1 MAAWTKKIVCGVGA
15 ALALG
20 GIVACDAIL
29 DVSSYKVA
37 AASGDDGGPD
47 AAECAANADCAAKGE
62 YNVCRKS
69 DGRCVS
75 LLSPDCARVVGDYKD
90 DNAILIGSLLPTAGP
105 DQSSGLPIQNSIEL
119 AIEDFRSVG
128 NVAPRPGSTA
138 RRPLVLV
145 GCNDNSE
152 NETAIRAARHLANE
166 VGVPAIIGAAFSGIT
181 IAVAN
186 EVTIPSGVLLIS
198 PSATS
203 VAITQL
209 ADDGLVWRTSP
220 SDVIQ
225 ADAHAALF
233 PLVEKHIKEAT
244 GGPGKINVAIAH
256 KGDAYGSG
264 LAQTLTTKLTMN
276 GEPAID
282 IGNEPYFKV
291 FNYGDPDDTTKPP
304 DYATAISGVVAR
316 APHVVY
322 LFGTTE
328 TITQMMKGVEAQWAA
343 PHRPFYLLADGALVS
358 EVTDLINAAEPT
370 GTLRERIL
378 GTVPGTSSQAFKT
391 FRILY
396 QSRVTDGT
404 SPDIGGTANGYDA
417 LYNLAYA
424 AVAIGDRPLTG
435 ANLKDGFAKLVPP
448 APLLAVGAQ
457 QINAAFQA
465 LAAGQSIDFAG
476 ASGPLDYDLT
486 TGEAAS
492 DIQIWCVPLADGKAG
507 AGRASSVF
515 YDAAGA
521 KLDGTFAALA
531 NDCQLAP

>member
-1 MAAWTKKIVCGVGA
+1 MAMVMKKLVCGLGA
-15 ALALG
+15 ALTLG
-20 GIVACDAIL
+20 GVVACDAIL

-37 AASGDDGGPD
+37 AGTDEDAGPEV
-47 AAECAANADCAAKGE
+47 AECAANADCTSKGE
-62 YNVCRKS
+62 YNICRKS
-69 DGRCVS
+69 DGKCVS
-75 LLSPDCARVVGDYKD
+75 LLSPDCARIVGDYKD

-119 AIEDFRSVG
+119 AIEDFRSIG
-128 NVAPRPGSTA
+128 NVAPRPGGTA

-152 NETAIRAARHLANE
+152 NATAVRAARHLASE

-186 EVTIPSGVLLIS
+186 EVTIPAGVLLIS

-209 ADDGLVWRTSP
+209 ADNGLVWRTSP

-225 ADAHAALF
+225 ADAHATLF
-233 PLVEKHIKEAT
+233 PLIEQRVKAANAGLEKV
-244 GGPGKINVAIAH
+244 NVAIAH

-282 IGNEPYFKV
+282 VGNEPFFKV
-291 FNYGDPDDTTKPP
+291 FNYGDPDDAAKPP
-304 DYATAISGVVAR
+304 DYATAISGIVGR

-328 TITQMMKGVEAQWAA
+328 AITQMMKGVETQWTAA
-343 PHRPFYLLADGALVS
+343 HRPIYLLADGALVS
-358 EVTDLINAAEPT
+358 EVTDLLNDVEPT
-370 GTLRERIL
+370 GTLRKRIL

-396 QSRVTDGT
+396 QSRVNDGT

-424 AVAIGDRPLTG
+424 AVAIGDKPLTG
-435 ANLKDGFAKLVPP
+435 SNLKDGFAKLVPP

-457 QINAAFQA
+457 QINTAFQA
-465 LAAGQSIDFAG
+465 LSAGQSIDFAG

-492 DIQIWCVPLADGKAG
+492 DIQIWCVPLVDGKAG

-515 YDAAGA
+515 YDAAGE
-521 KLDGTFAALA
+521 KLDGTIAALA
-531 NDCQLAP
+531 SDCQLDP